1 MIVPGLKGPAYKP
14 RSWGCLHKTESSMK
28 QLIAVVVV
36 MVAFGFG
43 VAAQDNRSDPA
54 TVSGVWQMNVEA
66 GHVLQIGMELK
77 QDGTTVTGTILM
89 PTQHAGQRR
98 EVSLKGE
105 FADGALK
112 LSGTTDGASED
123 TATVAIEAKMQ
134 KDGTLSGTLSAGSHS
149 APWTGARLGR

>member
-1 MIVPGLKGPAYKP
+1 VNRMHAIV
-14 RSWGCLHKTESSMK
+14 
-28 QLIAVVVV
+28 IAVVALTVS
-36 MVAFGFG
+36 A
-43 VAAQDNRSDPA
+43 AAQQERQSDPA
-54 TVSGVWQMNVEA
+54 NVSGVWQMNVEA

-89 PTQHAGQRR
+89 PTQHVGQRR
-98 EVSLKGE
+98 EVSLNGE

-123 TATVAIEAKMQ
+123 TAKVAIEAKMQ

-149 APWTGARLGR
+149 APWTGERLGR